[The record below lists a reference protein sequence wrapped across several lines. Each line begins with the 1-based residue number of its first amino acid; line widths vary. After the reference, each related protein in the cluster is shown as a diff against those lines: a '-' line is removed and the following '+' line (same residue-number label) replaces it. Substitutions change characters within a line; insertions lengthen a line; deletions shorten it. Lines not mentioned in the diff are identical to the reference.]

1 MTNKPPFFA
10 FPWYT
15 NAFWG
20 LALVFFLQWLLLF
33 SAHVPQWD
41 AAYYYAYARSL
52 AFDQDLYLEND
63 LLAAY
68 PYVGSQYQASRLD
81 RLEQQRTVTGRV
93 DAPFAVGSGLL
104 WTGLLVVLRP
114 LAPLLIASA
123 EPITGYE
130 WPFVLAV
137 ATFATL
143 CGFVAFWLGY
153 RLARQMVGEKLA
165 FAAAITLMF
174 TTPLL
179 YYQFRD
185 PIYSHT
191 ASALTTGLVVY
202 AWWSVRHTLPSW
214 RWGIL
219 LGLLVG
225 FATLVRWQHLMY
237 LALPVVSAIW
247 AWWVLPADQRGKR
260 LKTLMVYGL
269 ALGAAALLVFALQM
283 NVWRL
288 FYGSWIAIPQ
298 GENFM
303 AWSAPFWRPTLFS
316 PYRGL
321 FLWMPVAFFAFI
333 GLIHL
338 SRRKAQTYLPLLFVL
353 GLEIYINSSTR
364 DWFGGGGFGPRRFTS
379 ELVIFLI
386 GYAGFLH
393 LGASLLSRVWSN
405 RGARVLLAGGLG
417 LLLAWHQWIL
427 LRYGLSERIGG
438 RNLSMQP
445 DFRWQESTIPE
456 FARLIGGHIGD
467 LFSRPGDFLV
477 LPSSPWFVWQQTGNF
492 PWWSLLFLLGLGL
505 VAAAIWHGGVALHN
519 RWIITTKPA
528 V

>member
-1 MTNKPPFFA
+1 MTNKPPLFSFLR
-10 FPWYT
+10 YT
-15 NAFWG
+15 TAFWG

-41 AAYYYAYARSL
+41 AAYYYAFARSL

-68 PYVGSQYQASRLD
+68 PYVGPQYQASRLD

-104 WTGLLVVLRP
+104 WTGWLLVLRP
-114 LAPLLIASA
+114 LAPLVVTSA
-123 EPITGYE
+123 EPLTGYE
-130 WPFVLAV
+130 WPFVLTV
-137 ATFATL
+137 ATFSAL
-143 CGFVAFWLGY
+143 CGFAAFWLGY
-153 RLARQMVGEKLA
+153 GLARQIVGEKLA

-191 ASALTTGLVVY
+191 ASALTTGLVVC
-202 AWWSVRHTLPSW
+202 AWWPVRHKLPTVK
-214 RWGIL
+214 RGVL
-219 LGLLVG
+219 LGVLVG
-225 FATLVRWQHLMY
+225 LATLVRWQHLMY
-237 LALPVVSAIW
+237 LVLPVMSAWW
-247 AWWVLPADQRGKR
+247 AWLVLPSPQRKAQVKY
-260 LKTLMVYGL
+260 LIVYGL
-269 ALGAAALLVFALQM
+269 VLGAAALLVFAFQM

-303 AWSAPFWRPTLFS
+303 AWTAPFWRPTLLS

-321 FLWMPVAFFAFI
+321 FLWMPVALFSLI
-333 GLIHL
+333 GLVDL
-338 SRRKAQTYLPLLFVL
+338 SRQKPQTYLPLLFVL

-386 GYAGFLH
+386 GYAGFLR
-393 LGASLLSRVWSN
+393 LGTTLLSRLWQN
-405 RGARVLLAGGLG
+405 PWATGLLVGGFG
-417 LLLAWHQWIL
+417 LLLAWQQWIL
-427 LRYGLSERIGG
+427 LRYGLGERIGG
-438 RNLSMQP
+438 HNLSMQP
-445 DFRWQESTIPE
+445 DFRWQETTVGE
-456 FARLIGGHIGD
+456 FAQLILSHVRD
-467 LFSRPGDFLV
+467 LFSQPGDFLV
-477 LPSSPWFVWQQTGNF
+477 FPNSPWFMWQQTGDF
-492 PWWSLLFLLGLGL
+492 PWMALVILVGMGL
-505 VAAAIWHGGVALHN
+505 VAAAGWQVAGVIKQRFVA
-519 RWIITTKPA
+519 RTKPLR
-528 V
+528 